1 MARFPKMFLATT
13 LAGVTFLP
21 SPPQSRPLLTK
32 VEHFY
37 LVSDDSER
45 LYNFFRDE
53 LRLPVVWAF
62 NTYGSFASGGL
73 TLGNVVIEFVRGGR
87 FGPAGAAEFKGI
99 AFEPA
104 GDADAAAGELKRR
117 GVAYGDLNPFKY
129 SQGGQERVGWV
140 TIDLEGFAP
149 AGAHIFICD
158 YKDRE
163 RVAEGRRRASNELA
177 ANGGGPLGVTSLK
190 ELVVGVKSVRG
201 ASQPWRKLLDAPET
215 GTDPVFAFGPGPKV
229 RLLTADMEGIQSIV
243 VGVKSAAR
251 ARQFLAE
258 RRMLGGD
265 EKRLRINPAAIG
277 GLNIILV
284 ED

>member
-1 MARFPKMFLATT
+1 MSRFPRNFLATT

-21 SPPQSRPLLTK
+21 SAPQSRPVLTK

-37 LVSDDSER
+37 LVSDDSEK

-87 FGPAGAAEFKGI
+87 FGPTSAAMFKGI

-104 GDADAAAGELKRR
+104 GDADAVAGELTRR
-117 GVAYGDLNPFKY
+117 GVAHGELSPFKY
-129 SQGGQERVGWV
+129 TQDGQERVGWV
-140 TIDLEGFAP
+140 TIDLKDFPP
-149 AGAHIFICD
+149 AGSHIFICD
-158 YKDRE
+158 YKDRD
-163 RVAEGRRRASNELA
+163 RVAEGRRRASSELA
-177 ANGGGPLGVTSLK
+177 TKGGGPLGFVSLK
-190 ELVVGVKSVRG
+190 ELVVGVKSVRE
-201 ASQPWRKLLDAPET
+201 ASAAWRKLLDAP
-215 GTDPVFAFGPGPKV
+215 GPGMDSVFAFGPGPKV
-229 RLLTADMEGIQSIV
+229 RLVSADAEGIQSIV
-243 VGVKSAAR
+243 IGVKSASR

-265 EKRLRINPAAIG
+265 GGQLRIDPSAIG
-277 GLNIILV
+277 GLNIVLV

>member
-1 MARFPKMFLATT
+1 MSRFSRTLLVTA
-13 LAGVTFLP
+13 LAGVPFQP
-21 SPPQSRPLLTK
+21 SGPQPRPLVTK

-37 LVSDDSER
+37 LVSDDSEK

-62 NTYGSFASGGL
+62 NTYGTFASGGL

-87 FGPAGAAEFKGI
+87 FGPASAAFKGI

-104 GDADAAAGELKRR
+104 VDAEAAALELTRR
-117 GVAYGDLNPFKY
+117 GVGYGDLIPFKY
-129 SQGGQERVGWV
+129 TQGGQERVGWV
-140 TIDLEGFAP
+140 TIDLKGFPP
-149 AGAHIFICD
+149 AGDHIFICD

-163 RVAEGRRRASNELA
+163 RVAEGRRRASSELA
-177 ANGGGPLGVTSLK
+177 TNGGGPLGVTSLK
-190 ELVVGVKSVRG
+190 ELVVGVKSVTE
-201 ASQPWRKLLDAPET
+201 ASQAWRKLLDAPGT
-215 GTDPVFAFGPGPKV
+215 GTDPVFAFGPGPRV
-229 RLLTADMEGIQSIV
+229 RLVTADAEGIRSIV

-251 ARQFLAE
+251 ARQFLSE

-265 EKRLRINPAAIG
+265 ERQLRINPAAVG